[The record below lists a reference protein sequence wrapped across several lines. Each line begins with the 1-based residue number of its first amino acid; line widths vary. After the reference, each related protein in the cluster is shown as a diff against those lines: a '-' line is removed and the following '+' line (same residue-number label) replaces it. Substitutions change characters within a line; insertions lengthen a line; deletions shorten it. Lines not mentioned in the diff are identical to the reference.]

1 MTDISID
8 FKTGKLATIILNAP
22 DRLNALDMA
31 MIVPL
36 GNQLAQWRDDENV
49 HAVLIKGAGDKA
61 FCAGGD
67 VVAVCELMKTDMAQ
81 ALLFFWSEYGTNWRI
96 KNFPK
101 PYIAIMDGFVM
112 GGGVGVSVH
121 GSYRI
126 VTEKT
131 MLAMPETNIGFYP
144 DVGGSY
150 FLPKLQSYIGMYL
163 GLTGHRLRAADLIE
177 LGIATHYINSNDLPN
192 LEAALMDADFNNDAF
207 AMTEEILSQFCE
219 KPVEKSTL
227 LEIED
232 QINQVF
238 GGETLVQIFEN
249 LGKQDTNFTQKT
261 LKVLSRMSPTSLQVT
276 FAQLTRAKGMSF
288 DAVMQQEMRITRQ
301 MMMQSDFHEGVRALL
316 VDKDKNPNW
325 QIKSIE
331 DVTQSYVNEYFSP
344 IDNELFFDWNKPV
357 DFVGY

>member
-1 MTDISID
+1 MTEAPIV
-8 FKTGKLATIILNAP
+8 FEAGKLATITLNAP
-22 DRLNALDMA
+22 DRLNALDMT

-36 GNQLAQWRDDENV
+36 GNQLTRWREDDHVN
-49 HAVLIKGAGDKA
+49 AVLIKGAGDKA

-67 VVAVCELMKTDMAQ
+67 IVTVCELVKTDMAQ
-81 ALLFFWSEYGTNWRI
+81 ASLFFWSEYRTNWRI

-150 FLPKLQSYIGMYL
+150 FLPKLQGHIGMYL
-163 GLTGHRLRAADLIE
+163 GLTGHRLKAADLIE
-177 LGIATHYINSNDLPN
+177 LGIATHYINSNDLPK
-192 LEAALMDADFNNDAF
+192 LELALMGADFNDDAF
-207 AMTEEILSQFCE
+207 AMTEEILSQFCT
-219 KPVEKSTL
+219 KPPEKSAF

-232 QINQVF
+232 QINQAF
-238 GGETLVQIFEN
+238 GGETLDQIFNN
-249 LGKQDTNFTQKT
+249 LGKQNTEFTQKT
-261 LKVLSRMSPTSLQVT
+261 HKILSRMSPTSLQVT
-276 FAQLTRAKGMSF
+276 FTQLTRAKGMSF
-288 DAVMQQEMRITRQ
+288 DAAMQQEMRITRQ
-301 MMMQSDFHEGVRALL
+301 MMVQPDFHEGVRALL
-316 VDKDKNPNW
+316 VDKDKKPNW

-331 DVTQSYVNEYFSP
+331 DVTQSYVKKYFMP
-344 IDNELFFDWNKPV
+344 IDNELFFDWDEPV
-357 DFVGY
+357 NFIG